1 MTETMDLDVEL
12 ERSSILDGDGDGGMS
27 TVWRDFPFN
36 MCEMGDSTELG

>member
-12 ERSSILDGDGDGGMS
+12 ERSSILDGDGDMS